1 MNIHRWLNFHA
12 AFLVLIG
19 IMFLLYSPLVM
30 AWLGLTQVVQD
41 TPGYWAM
48 VSFARLF
55 GMALLAWG
63 ASLLSIGSLLARA
76 EAGENALIPIL
87 WVVTGADFLGAF
99 SAAIQA
105 ASVWGIPASWL
116 ISLGFGVLGI
126 IGLVLLILRRRISAR

>member
-1 MNIHRWLNFHA
+1 LSIHRWINFHA
-12 AFLVLIG
+12 AVLVFVGL
-19 IMFLLYSPLVM
+19 MFLLYSPLVV

-41 TPGYWAM
+41 SPGYWAM

-55 GMALLAWG
+55 GMGLLAWG
-63 ASLLSIGSLLARA
+63 ATLLSVRTLLVQVETEERR
-76 EAGENALIPIL
+76 LKLLL

-105 ASVWGIPASWL
+105 ASVWGVPVSWL

-126 IGLVLLILRRRISAR
+126 ISLGFLLLQGRASAR